1 MIGASAERGLLLNGL
16 LAAIR
21 MSEEPMV
28 VTDPLQAD
36 NPLVAV
42 NMAFQSLTQYTE
54 AELVGRNCRLLQ
66 GPRTDRQATRE
77 LGECLRS
84 GDGCVQFLTNY
95 RRDGTHF
102 FNLLFVTPVFGHDG
116 SLHFFFASQ
125 HDLDSGA
132 EALPDSF
139 PIGPASL
146 QPGQQTEFRLL
157 LLDIAH
163 EVGAARAAA
172 GLPGQVRA
180 LEAAVAA
187 ARELASLAT
196 QLRSRPLSR

>member
-1 MIGASAERGLLLNGL
+1 MIGPGAERGLLLNGL

-21 MSEEPMV
+21 MSNEPMV
-28 VTDPLQAD
+28 VTDPHQAD
-36 NPLVAV
+36 NPLIAV
-42 NMAFQSLTQYTE
+42 NAAFQNLTQYRE
-54 AELVGRNCRLLQ
+54 ADLVGRNCRLLQ
-66 GPRTDRQATRE
+66 GSRTDRQATRQ
-77 LGECLRS
+77 LGACLRL

-95 RRDGTHF
+95 RQDGTHF
-102 FNLLFVTPVFGHDG
+102 FNLLFVTPVVGHDG
-116 SLHFFFASQ
+116 TLHFFFASQ

-139 PIGPASL
+139 PIGPAGLS
-146 QPGQQTEFRLL
+146 PGQQTEFRLL

-163 EVGAARAAA
+163 EVGTARAAR

-187 ARELASLAT
+187 ARELALLST